1 MNREARNELKAR
13 ARRMLT
19 VEGLT
24 CKATAQKLR
33 KPYWMV
39 HGWLADDDPSTEW
52 YSPPSVTAMV
62 SGVKATKCRAL
73 KKLGFSIREISRV
86 LGYSASWVHH
96 LLTNVKPMGDP
107 TLTIKLKESVQDIE
121 GRKLMTGS
129 TYRCFLHNRD
139 HLIMQRVADNA
150 LYFVRYEKLLNR
162 VEVSESG
169 KSK

>member
-1 MNREARNELKAR
+1 
-13 ARRMLT
+13 MLT
-19 VEGLT
+19 VEGLP
-24 CKATAQKLR
+24 CVAIAERLGL
-33 KPYWMV
+33 PY
-39 HGWLADDDPSTEW
+39 GRTYRWLVGEDKSTEW
-52 YSPPSVTAMV
+52 YGPPTIQAMV

-86 LGYSASWVHH
+86 LGYSPSWVHH

-107 TLTIKLKESVQDIE
+107 TFIVRLNESVQDIE
-121 GRKLMTGS
+121 GRRLHTGS

-169 KSK
+169 